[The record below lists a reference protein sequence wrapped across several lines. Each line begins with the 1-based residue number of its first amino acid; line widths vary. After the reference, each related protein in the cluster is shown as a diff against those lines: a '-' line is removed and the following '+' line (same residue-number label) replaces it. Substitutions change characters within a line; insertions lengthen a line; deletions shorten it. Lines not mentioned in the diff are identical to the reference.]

1 MKRYKQFMLG
11 MLAGTALTFVALRY
25 HVVRHTEG
33 VSLVPRNPQPP
44 LRSIYSDVREWG
56 SAMWEQH
63 PEVAQALI
71 ANDQIDVIS
80 DEALN
85 DVSLQVDEM
94 YRQSNEKLQELLSD
108 YRSDRARATIAEV
121 ETTSVSIEESGNNS
135 GVTIGRFPQGAF
147 HNPSA
152 SEQVPIVEEVT
163 PPASSNQPPAPF
175 RNPFDFQPRRSE
187 SPTVGAGSSI
197 PSSAEAVAERSRDPW
212 LRESSHVSQASQV
225 EVEELISSI
234 PASREIDLG
243 DSSEI
248 ESIDGWLPGLLSNLI
263 ATDGETM
270 HGQAQPT
277 THDIGIG
284 IASPQS
290 TDQQLI
296 QEPEA
301 LREPII
307 QVRPF

>member
-11 MLAGTALTFVALRY
+11 LLAGTALTFVALRY
-25 HVVRHTEG
+25 HVVRHDEG

-71 ANDQIDVIS
+71 ANDQVDVIS

-85 DVSLQVDEM
+85 DVSLQVNEM

-108 YRSDRARATIAEV
+108 HQSDRARARIAEV
-121 ETTSVSIEESGNNS
+121 ETTSVSIEEHGNNS
-135 GVTIGRFPQGAF
+135 SVTIGRIPQGTF
-147 HNPSA
+147 HNPPS
-152 SEQVPIVEEVT
+152 SEHVPIVEEVT
-163 PPASSNQPPAPF
+163 PPASSNQPPAQF

-187 SPTVGAGSSI
+187 SPTVGSGSSI
-197 PSSAEAVAERSRDPW
+197 PSSSDAVAERSRDPW
-212 LRESSHVSQASQV
+212 LRESSHVSHAAQP
-225 EVEELISSI
+225 EVEEFISSI
-234 PASREIDLG
+234 PASREVDLG
-243 DSSEI
+243 DPAELDSM
-248 ESIDGWLPGLLSNLI
+248 DDWLPGLLSNLI
-263 ATDGETM
+263 ATDGEIM
-270 HGQAQPT
+270 HGQARPT

-290 TDQQLI
+290 SDQQLL

-307 QVRPF
+307 RVRPF